1 MQLQTYFIISM
12 ALLIILIVAL
22 IIIIVL
28 RDQREMKTK
37 QFAADLSQL
46 KEVVGDLR
54 MIKGDLAPA
63 LASFK
68 KHEAA
73 LFQIDGHLKQI
84 SSALANLEH
93 RQQPA
98 GQQPAGQQPAGQQ
111 PVGQQP
117 AGMTR
122 ERQGDRRD
130 RDHGPRPGKG
140 KPSGGDHPDSRRK
153 EYSGA
158 PREAGETV
166 AINDGE
172 KYAKVTELAER
183 GLTAQEISKRLNV
196 GAEEVSLVLELK
208 GKRPV

>member
-98 GQQPAGQQPAGQQ
+98 GQQPAGQQPAG
-111 PVGQQP
+111 
-117 AGMTR
+117 MTR

>member
-1 MQLQTYFIISM
+1 MQLQTYFIVSM
-12 ALLIILIVAL
+12 TLLIILIVAL

-54 MIKGDLAPA
+54 RIKGDLAPA

-68 KHEAA
+68 KHESA
-73 LFQIDGHLKQI
+73 LLQIDGHLKQI

-98 GQQPAGQQPAGQQ
+98 GQQPAGQQPAGHDQRTEA
-111 PVGQQP
+111 G
-117 AGMTR
+117 GMTGR
-122 ERQGDRRD
+122 GRGRRD

-140 KPSGGDHPDSRRK
+140 KPWGVATRTAGRK

-158 PREAGETV
+158 PREAGGDCCHQRWREV
-166 AINDGE
+166 CQGDRVG
-172 KYAKVTELAER
+172 
-183 GLTAQEISKRLNV
+183 GTA
-196 GAEEVSLVLELK
+196 A
-208 GKRPV
+208 

>member
-54 MIKGDLAPA
+54 RIKGDLAPA

-98 GQQPAGQQPAGQQ
+98 GQQPAGQQPEAAAGRQQPAGQQ
-111 PVGQQP
+111 PVGQQPAGQQP

-140 KPSGGDHPDSRRK
+140 KPWGVATRTADARSIPVPPVKRERLLPSTMAR
-153 EYSGA
+153 SM
-158 PREAGETV
+158 PR
-166 AINDGE
+166 
-172 KYAKVTELAER
+172 
-183 GLTAQEISKRLNV
+183 
-196 GAEEVSLVLELK
+196 
-208 GKRPV
+208 